1 VKIISVDGNK
11 DALEAVKGGEL
22 SAVVAQYP
30 FVIGQMGVEAC
41 KAAID
46 GKTLPTDVAAPVEL
60 VTKDNAEQAL
70 SVTPKPFGDYADPF
84 TELLK

>member
-1 VKIISVDGNK
+1 MKIVSVDGIK
-11 DALEAVKGGEL
+11 DALEAVKSGEL

-41 KAAID
+41 KAATS
-46 GKTLPTDVAAPVEL
+46 GKTLPTNVAAPVEL
-60 VTKDNAEQAL
+60 VTKDNAEEAFAA
-70 SVTPKPFGDYADPF
+70 TPKPFGDYADPF